1 MCKVDERRYFEWDT
15 RRGTGDIA
23 MNGVTDDFLN
33 CGPDELVSANKILFK
48 YGVVD
53 GFGHVSMRCQDNPDH
68 FWLARN
74 CAPALVGP
82 DDIIRHNLE
91 GEAVGDDSLRLYLE
105 RFIHAA
111 VYKRRED
118 VRAVVHS
125 HSNTLVPF
133 SVSKAQKLVPVWH
146 MAGFLGHEVSVF
158 DTAEKFG
165 KDTDLLI
172 TDMDMADAMADCL
185 TGSDVVLMRGHG
197 ATLCGRSL
205 PEAVYRA
212 IYAELNAQIL
222 LQATSLGAFT
232 ALSAGEC
239 KATVDR
245 ISPQIGR
252 AWNLWLREV
261 GHG

>member
-91 GEAVGDDSLRLYLE
+91 GEAVGDGDYFLR
-105 RFIHAA
+105 
-111 VYKRRED
+111 
-118 VRAVVHS
+118 
-125 HSNTLVPF
+125 
-133 SVSKAQKLVPVWH
+133 
-146 MAGFLGHEVSVF
+146 
-158 DTAEKFG
+158 
-165 KDTDLLI
+165 
-172 TDMDMADAMADCL
+172 
-185 TGSDVVLMRGHG
+185 
-197 ATLCGRSL
+197 
-205 PEAVYRA
+205 
-212 IYAELNAQIL
+212 
-222 LQATSLGAFT
+222 
-232 ALSAGEC
+232 
-239 KATVDR
+239 
-245 ISPQIGR
+245 
-252 AWNLWLREV
+252 
-261 GHG
+261 

>member
-1 MCKVDERRYFEWDT
+1 MKELTE
-15 RRGTGDIA
+15 
-23 MNGVTDDFLN
+23 DFSG
-33 CGPDELVSANKILFK
+33 CGPHELVMANKILFN

-53 GFGHVSMRCQDNPDH
+53 GFGHVSVRCQDKSDH

-74 CAPALVGP
+74 CAPALVGS
-82 DDIIRHNLE
+82 DDIIRHDLN
-91 GEAVGDDSLRLYLE
+91 GEACADGNHKLYLE

-111 VYKRRED
+111 IYKRRED
-118 VRAVVHS
+118 IHAVVHS

-146 MAGFLGHEVSVF
+146 MAGFLGQEVSVF

-165 KDTDLLI
+165 RDTDLLI
-172 TDMDMADAMADCL
+172 TDMDMADAMVDCL
-185 TGSDVVLMRGHG
+185 MDSDIVLMRGHG
-197 ATLCGRSL
+197 ATLCGRTL

-222 LQATSLGAFT
+222 IQAASLGAFT
-232 ALSAGEC
+232 ALTAEEC
-239 KATVDR
+239 EATVNR

-252 AWNLWLREV
+252 AWNLWVREV
-261 GHG
+261 EQGS

>member
-1 MCKVDERRYFEWDT
+1 MSKF
-15 RRGTGDIA
+15 
-23 MNGVTDDFLN
+23 TDDLSD
-33 CGPDELVSANKILFK
+33 CGPEELVLANKILFK

-53 GFGHVSMRCQDNPDH
+53 GFGHVSVRCRDNPDL

-74 CAPALVGP
+74 CAPALVGSG
-82 DDIIRHNLE
+82 DIIRHDLN
-91 GEAVGDDSLRLYLE
+91 GDAIGDGNHMLYLE

-111 VYKRRED
+111 VYKRRQD
-118 VRAVVHS
+118 VIAVVHS
-125 HSNTLVPF
+125 HSNALVPF

-146 MAGFLGHEVSVF
+146 MAGFLGHEVSIF

-185 TGSDVVLMRGHG
+185 AKSDIVLMRGHG
-197 ATLCGRSL
+197 ATLCGRTL

-222 LQATSLGAFT
+222 IQAASFGDFT
-232 ALSAGEC
+232 ALTAGEC
-239 KATVDR
+239 AATVKR

-252 AWNLWLREV
+252 AWNLWVREV
-261 GHG
+261 ERR